1 MYGHQ
6 IPFQMSQNVF
16 AANNSEHIQPLCQ
29 PSYRQ
34 NYNFCRGQTQEKKA
48 PEQPIKQMSQPQSN
62 LTETKPNSLIR
73 IHEKSQV
80 TQPNN
85 FGKKKNSNQ
94 LQKVVT
100 RLEKNN
106 NNDDI
111 APNGINNKIYNN
123 QNISQKIQSN
133 RYYIDDL
140 ITAFQ
145 DETVSFSK
153 LFRDNFVHA
162 FNFIPTLKSVQFVQA
177 EDKEKLERKIKLDP
191 YPQNLKFKKTV
202 IFDLDET
209 LVHCNEDESMPSQ
222 ILLPITFPTGE
233 KVNAG
238 INIRPF
244 AEKMIQLLSNVC
256 EVMIFT
262 ASHECYANEVINHLD
277 PQSRVKRRI
286 FRDSCVTDEN
296 SIYYIK
302 NLEVIDRDLKDVV
315 IVDNA
320 SYSFFHHLENGIP
333 IISFYDDKQDN
344 QLIKLYRFLIN
355 KILPLDDVRPLL
367 KEYFKLDQID
377 QFQTIVEAVEKM
389 YCIE

>member
-1 MYGHQ
+1 
-6 IPFQMSQNVF
+6 MSRHLYNIIQ
-16 AANNSEHIQPLCQ
+16 ASNSQQPYSIHQ

-34 NYNFCRGQTQEKKA
+34 NYNQCRGQTQEKKA
-48 PEQPIKQMSQPQSN
+48 SEQPVKQMSQPQSN
-62 LTETKPNSLIR
+62 LTETKPNPLIK
-73 IHEKSQV
+73 IPEKSQI

-85 FGKKKNSNQ
+85 FGKKKNNNQ

-100 RLEKNN
+100 RMDKNS
-106 NNDDI
+106 DDI
-111 APNGINNKIYNN
+111 GIHGINNKI
-123 QNISQKIQSN
+123 QNHQNTIQKIQSN

-153 LFRDNFVHA
+153 LFRDNFVNSY
-162 FNFIPTLKSVQFVQA
+162 NFIPTIKQVQFFQA
-177 EDKEKLERKIKLDP
+177 EDKQIQEKKIKLEP

-209 LVHCNEDESMPSQ
+209 LVHCNEEESMCSQ
-222 ILLPITFPTGE
+222 IVLPITFPNGE

-244 AEKMIQLLSNVC
+244 AEKMIKLLSDVC

-277 PQSRVKRRI
+277 PQQRVKRRI

-296 SIYYIK
+296 STYYIK
-302 NLEVIDRDLKDVV
+302 NLEVIDRDLKDIV

-320 SYSFFHHLENGIP
+320 SYSFVHQLENGIP

-344 QLIKLYRFLIN
+344 QLIKLYRFLIH
-355 KILPLDDVRPLL
+355 KVLPLDDVRILL

>member
-1 MYGHQ
+1 MSRHQ
-6 IPFQMSQNVF
+6 NFQQSNQNGF
-16 AANNSEHIQPLCQ
+16 MANNIQQPLPVNQ

-34 NYNFCRGQTQEKKA
+34 NFIQCRGQTQEKKTS
-48 PEQPIKQMSQPQSN
+48 EQPVKQMSQPQSN
-62 LTETKPNSLIR
+62 LTETKPSPI
-73 IHEKSQV
+73 IKIAEKSQI
-80 TQPNN
+80 TTPNN
-85 FGKKKNSNQ
+85 FGKKKNHLQ

-100 RLEKNN
+100 RMEKNN
-106 NNDDI
+106 DDSTF
-111 APNGINNKIYNN
+111 NKIDNH
-123 QNISQKIQSN
+123 QKIIQKIQSN
-133 RYYIDDL
+133 RYYIDDI

-145 DETVSFSK
+145 DETFNFSK
-153 LFRDNFVHA
+153 LFRDNFA
-162 FNFIPTLKSVQFVQA
+162 NSFNFIPTLKQVQFQQV
-177 EDKEKLERKIKLDP
+177 EDKEIQEKKIKLEP

-209 LVHCNEDESMPSQ
+209 LVHCNEEETMSSQ
-222 ILLPITFPTGE
+222 IVLPITFPTGE

-244 AEKMIQLLSNVC
+244 AQKMIKLLSDVC

-262 ASHECYANEVINHLD
+262 ASHECYANEVINYLD
-277 PQSRVKRRI
+277 SEKRVKRRI

-296 SIYYIK
+296 SHYYIK
-302 NLEVIDRDLKDVV
+302 NLEVIDRDQKDIV

-320 SYSFFHHLENGIP
+320 SYSFVHHLDNGIP
-333 IISFYDDKQDN
+333 IISFYDDKLDN

-355 KILPLDDVRPLL
+355 KVLPQDDVRPFL

-377 QFQTIVEAVEKM
+377 QFQTIIEAVEKM

>member
-1 MYGHQ
+1 MSRFQYG
-6 IPFQMSQNVF
+6 IRNGFTASNFQ
-16 AANNSEHIQPLCQ
+16 QPLPIHQ
-29 PSYRQ
+29 PSLRQ
-34 NYNFCRGQTQEKKA
+34 NNNNIFRGQTQEKKTQ
-48 PEQPIKQMSQPQSN
+48 EQPIKQMSQPQSN
-62 LTETKPNSLIR
+62 LTETKPNPLIK
-73 IHEKSQV
+73 IPEKSQI
-80 TQPNN
+80 TSSNN
-85 FGKKKNSNQ
+85 FGKKKNHHQ

-100 RLEKNN
+100 KMER
-106 NNDDI
+106 NNDDNSI
-111 APNGINNKIYNN
+111 NGINNKIQNH
-123 QNISQKIQSN
+123 QNILQKIQQN

-153 LFRDNFVHA
+153 LFRENFVNS
-162 FNFIPTLKSVQFVQA
+162 FNFIPTIKQVQFFQA
-177 EDKEKLERKIKLDP
+177 EDKEIQEKKIRLEP

-209 LVHCNEDESMPSQ
+209 LVHCNEEESMCSQ
-222 ILLPITFPTGE
+222 VVLPITFPTGE

-244 AEKMIQLLSNVC
+244 AEKIIKLLSDVC

-262 ASHECYANEVINHLD
+262 ASHECYANEVINYLD
-277 PQSRVKRRI
+277 PQQRVKRRI

-296 SIYYIK
+296 STYYIK
-302 NLEVIDRDLKDVV
+302 NLEVIDRDLKDIV

-320 SYSFFHHLENGIP
+320 SYSFVHHLENGIP

-344 QLIKLYRFLIN
+344 QLIKLYRFLIH
-355 KILPLDDVRPLL
+355 KVLPLEDVRTLL

-377 QFQTIVEAVEKM
+377 QFQTIVEAIEKM

>member
-1 MYGHQ
+1 MSR
-6 IPFQMSQNVF
+6 FQNFQQSNLNAF
-16 AANNSEHIQPLCQ
+16 TANNTQHLMPVNQ

-34 NYNFCRGQTQEKKA
+34 NFTQCRGQTQEKKA
-48 PEQPIKQMSQPQSN
+48 SEQPLKQMSQPQSN
-62 LTETKPNSLIR
+62 LTETKPSPLIKIAER
-73 IHEKSQV
+73 SQK
-80 TQPNN
+80 TSPNN
-85 FGKKKNSNQ
+85 FGKKKNNLQ

-100 RLEKNN
+100 RMER
-106 NNDDI
+106 NNDDG
-111 APNGINNKIYNN
+111 ASNGINNKISHH
-123 QNISQKIQSN
+123 QNMIQKMRCN

-140 ITAFQ
+140 IAAFQ
-145 DETVSFSK
+145 DETLSFSR
-153 LFRDNFVHA
+153 LFRDNFA
-162 FNFIPTLKSVQFVQA
+162 NSFNFIPIIKMEQFLQA
-177 EDKEKLERKIKLDP
+177 EDKEIQQKKIKLEP

-209 LVHCNEDESMPSQ
+209 LVHCNEEDNMSSQ
-222 ILLPITFPTGE
+222 IVLPITFPTGE

-244 AEKMIQLLSNVC
+244 AEKMIKLLSDVC

-262 ASHECYANEVINHLD
+262 ASHECYANEVINYLD
-277 PQSRVKRRI
+277 PQSRVRRRI

-296 SIYYIK
+296 SNYYIK
-302 NLEVIDRDLKDVV
+302 NLEVIDRDLKDIV

-320 SYSFFHHLENGIP
+320 SYSFVHHIDNGIP

-355 KILPLDDVRPLL
+355 KVLPEDDVRPLL

-377 QFQTIVEAVEKM
+377 QFQTIVEAVERM